1 MFHFKIEVLKQRV
14 RGDIL
19 GLSGRNEYTYSKAV
33 FKSVVLTYESQS
45 LWVSDSPFTEVT
57 LDHRKT
63 QIFIT
68 L

>member
-1 MFHFKIEVLKQRV
+1 MFHLKIEVLKQRV

-33 FKSVVLTYESQS
+33 LKSVVLTYESQS

-57 LDHRKT
+57 
-63 QIFIT
+63 
-68 L
+68 